1 MSLQKLS
8 IIIPV
13 YNEQNTIIPLIQKVD
28 TVGLPNGVEREIIVI
43 NDASNDGT
51 LERLETLQDKS
62 HIYVFNRVRRYGK
75 TAAVKFGISKAKGD
89 FIIIQDADLEYN
101 PTYYSQL
108 LMPLLN
114 GEADVVYG
122 SRFKGKIK
130 NMKLINRIANKVS
143 TTTLNILFSSN
154 ISDMHTCYK
163 LFRRDILSNIN
174 ITSSNFSFDTE
185 ITAELL
191 RRGIKIYEVPIE
203 YRARSR
209 KEGKKI
215 TWLTAVETYF
225 VLLKCKFRR

>member
-1 MSLQKLS
+1 MSLKLS

-13 YNEQNTIIPLIQKVD
+13 YNEQNTIIPLIRKVE
-28 TVGLPNGVEREIIVI
+28 TVVLPDDIEREIIVI

-51 LERLETLQDKS
+51 LEKLKTLQDKS
-62 HIYVFNRVRRYGK
+62 NIHIFNRDRRYGK
-75 TAAVKFGISKAKGD
+75 TAAVKFGISKAEGD

-101 PTYYSQL
+101 PIHYPQL

-114 GEADVVYG
+114 GDADVVYG

-130 NMKLINRIANKVS
+130 NMKLVNRIANRLS
-143 TTTLNILFSSN
+143 TVTLNILFSSN
-154 ISDMHTCYK
+154 ITDMHTCYK
-163 LFRRDILSNIN
+163 LFRRNILSNIN

-191 RRGIKIYEVPIE
+191 RRGIKIQEVPID
-203 YRARSR
+203 YTARSR

-215 TWLTAVETYF
+215 TWLTAIESYF